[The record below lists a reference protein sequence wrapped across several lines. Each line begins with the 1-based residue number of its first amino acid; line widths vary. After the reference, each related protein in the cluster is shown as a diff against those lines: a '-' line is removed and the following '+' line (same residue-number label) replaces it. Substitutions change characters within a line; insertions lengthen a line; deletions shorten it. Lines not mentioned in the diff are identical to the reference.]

1 MPFIVTKPS
10 GANPHK
16 TCLLGHGETKDEAFE
31 DAYGP
36 KPWSPQQKKSAKSAN
51 YRQVNQDELNKILWD

>member
-10 GANPHK
+10 GVNRLK

-36 KPWSPQQKKSAKSAN
+36 KPWSPQQAKSARSAD
-51 YRQVNQDELNKILWD
+51 YREVDQDELEDLLYS